1 MPKHILSKRIIRYLA
16 RDEAKTKARYQYL
29 GRHYHIPAL
38 IKAGSQEGG
47 HNKLFKRLLK
57 SKRRK

>member
-1 MPKHILSKRIIRYLA
+1 MAKHILSRKIIKYLI

-29 GRHYHIPAL
+29 GKHYHIPAL
-38 IKAGSQEGG
+38 VKAGSQEGG
-47 HNKLFKRLLK
+47 HNRLFKRLLK